1 MHQNTRGKN
10 HPLVSALLLGCVV
23 GCSIITAT
31 KGEAGRREVFS
42 LATATLSATA
52 NQQSKPVHALAAAKE
67 ERSFQVRCAAP
78 GVIKCVGFDSQ
89 QDISPHLSAAWDGV
103 IRGTL
108 DTSVYADGGG
118 SLKFTIPP
126 HSAANTSG
134 IWSVRMGRDFGEEST
149 FFVQWFQRFS
159 PELLRTVYK
168 SNGFKQHIF
177 WHGLGGSCTDVQL
190 VTENTYGRGFPQ
202 MYTACGA
209 RGLEVTRPDGDVQ
222 LEQGDYNCFYRS
234 QNPHDCAMYRPNE
247 WMTFYYEVHIGK
259 WDQPSSTIKAWV
271 AYEGQPLRQFIN
283 LSNFVIS
290 NDSPG
295 TKAFR
300 QIDLLPYQT
309 DKDSGA
315 NHPTAY
321 TWYDDL
327 IISTDP
333 IPAPNGS
340 TPTP

>member
-1 MHQNTRGKN
+1 M
-10 HPLVSALLLGCVV
+10 
-23 GCSIITAT
+23 
-31 KGEAGRREVFS
+31 
-42 LATATLSATA
+42 ATATLSATA
-52 NQQSKPVHALAAAKE
+52 NQQSESVHTLTVAKE

-89 QDISPHLSAAWDGV
+89 RDISPYLSAAWDGV

-108 DTSVYADGGG
+108 DTAVFADGGG

-134 IWSVRMGRDFGEEST
+134 VWSARMGHEFGEEST

-159 PELLRTVYK
+159 PELLRTVFK

-177 WHGLGGSCTDVQL
+177 WHGLG

-222 LEQGDYNCFYRS
+222 LEQGEYNCFYRN
-234 QNPHDCAMYRPNE
+234 QNPRDCAMYRPNE

-283 LSNFVIS
+283 LSKFVIS

-309 DKDSGA
+309 DKDPGA

-327 IISTDP
+327 IISAEP

-340 TPTP
+340 TPAP

>member
-1 MHQNTRGKN
+1 MHQNRRKK
-10 HPLVSALLLGCVV
+10 HPPFVSALLLGC
-23 GCSIITAT
+23 GLSCSILTCTAGGA
-31 KGEAGRREVFS
+31 GERAEFS
-42 LATATLSATA
+42 MAMAALRATA
-52 NQQSKPVHALAAAKE
+52 NQQSEPLQTLAAAKE
-67 ERSFQVRCAAP
+67 EKSFQVRCAAP

-89 QDISPHLSAAWDGV
+89 LDISAQISAAGDGV

-108 DTSVYADGGG
+108 DTAVSADGGG

-134 IWSVRMGRDFGEEST
+134 VWSARMGRDFGEEST
-149 FFVQWFQRFS
+149 FFVQWRQRFS
-159 PELLRTVYK
+159 PELLRTVFK

-177 WHGLGGSCTDVQL
+177 WHGIGGSCTDVQL

-222 LEQGDYNCFYRS
+222 LEQGDYNCYYRN
-234 QNPHDCAMYRPNE
+234 QNPRDCAMYRPNE

-259 WDQPSSTIKAWV
+259 WNQPTSTIKAWV
-271 AYEGQPLRQFIN
+271 AYEGQPLRQFTN
-283 LSNFVIS
+283 LSKFIIS
-290 NDSPG
+290 NDSPE

-309 DKDSGA
+309 GKDPAA
-315 NHPTAY
+315 NHPIAC

-327 IISTDP
+327 IISTQP
-333 IPAPNGS
+333 IPAPNGA
-340 TPTP
+340 TPAP

>member
-1 MHQNTRGKN
+1 MHENRRKR
-10 HPLVSALLLGCVV
+10 HRPFVSALLLVLALGCLVFTPAW
-23 GCSIITAT
+23 G
-31 KGEAGRREVFS
+31 GAGQRAGFS
-42 LATATLSATA
+42 LVMAALTEVV
-52 NQQSKPVHALAAAKE
+52 NQQSEAVQTLTAAKE
-67 ERSFQVRCAAP
+67 EISFQVRCAAP

-89 QDISPHLSAAWDGV
+89 RDISPHLNAAWDGV

-108 DTSVYADGGG
+108 DSAVFADGGG

-134 IWSVRMGRDFGEEST
+134 VWSARMGHDFGEEST
-149 FFVQWFQRFS
+149 FFVQWLQRFS
-159 PELLRTVYK
+159 PELLRSGFK

-177 WHGLGGSCTDVQL
+177 WDGFGGSCTDVQL

-209 RGLEVTRPDGDVQ
+209 RGLEVTRPDGDVL
-222 LEQGDYNCFYRS
+222 LEQGDYNCHYRN
-234 QNPHDCAMYRPNE
+234 QNSRDCAMYRPNE
-247 WMTFYYEVHIGK
+247 WMTFYYEIHVGK
-259 WDQPSSTIKAWV
+259 WNQPTSTIKAWV

-283 LSNFVIS
+283 LSRFMIS

-309 DKDSGA
+309 DKDPTA
-315 NHPTAY
+315 DHPTAY

-327 IISTDP
+327 IISTQP
-333 IPAPNGS
+333 IPAPNG
-340 TPTP
+340 PTPAP